1 MIDASDTK
9 FRALLE
15 SAPDAVVIVDGSG
28 KIALVNAQTVR
39 IFGYDR
45 DELLGSPIELLI
57 PERFH
62 GAHVVHRGKYSVA
75 PRARPMGVGLELAGR
90 RKDGTEFPVEISLSP
105 LVAENELLIT
115 SVIRDISE
123 RKQAEDV
130 LKRNERTLRGL
141 YEATSAYGLSFE
153 DKVQA
158 LLRLGCDHFDL
169 PIGIL
174 AKIHGDRYEIVA
186 AEAREG
192 SFVPGSIFPLDETY
206 SSVTLAVAG
215 PVGIEHA
222 AVSDLKAH
230 PAYKARKYEAYLGT
244 PVIVDG
250 QVYGTLNFSSWHP
263 RRKLF
268 TTSDKDILRLMARWI
283 GVEIERRQVE
293 GALRASEERFR
304 LLVEGVKDYAIYMLD
319 PDGQIVSWNAG
330 AERIKGYRADEI
342 IGQSFS
348 RFYTPEDVRADLPRR
363 ELETASSVGQ
373 CEDEGW
379 RIRKDGSRFWA
390 SVTVTALR
398 DEGGTLRGFAKITRD
413 ITDRKH
419 AEERLKQQAAE
430 LARSN
435 ADLQQF
441 AYVAS
446 HDLQEPLRMVASYT
460 QLLARRYRGKLDQ
473 DADDFINF
481 AVDGA
486 TRMQQLINDL
496 LAYSRVETRG
506 KEFSPTNCD
515 EVVDLV
521 IGDLSA
527 AIAEA
532 AAVVTRDSLPTVM
545 ADASQLGQLF
555 QNLIANAVKYRRDE
569 PPRVHV
575 SAERDDGGW
584 RFAVQDNGIGIDRQY
599 FDRIFVIFQRLHGK
613 GDYPGTGIGLAIC
626 KKIVER
632 HGGRI
637 WVESEPG
644 QGTTFYFTIPERQ
657 RIA

>member
-1 MIDASDTK
+1 
-9 FRALLE
+9 
-15 SAPDAVVIVDGSG
+15 
-28 KIALVNAQTVR
+28 
-39 IFGYDR
+39 
-45 DELLGSPIELLI
+45 
-57 PERFH
+57 
-62 GAHVVHRGKYSVA
+62 
-75 PRARPMGVGLELAGR
+75 
-90 RKDGTEFPVEISLSP
+90 
-105 LVAENELLIT
+105 
-115 SVIRDISE
+115 
-123 RKQAEDV
+123 
-130 LKRNERTLRGL
+130 
-141 YEATSAYGLSFE
+141 
-153 DKVQA
+153 
-158 LLRLGCDHFDL
+158 
-169 PIGIL
+169 
-174 AKIHGDRYEIVA
+174 
-186 AEAREG
+186 
-192 SFVPGSIFPLDETY
+192 
-206 SSVTLAVAG
+206 VAG